1 MLDKLIPQ
9 RWKKSRQTGIPVRN
23 KQYRDPFGTEV
34 FFPSLPFF
42 ADDSV
47 LPRVDVREGRK
58 HITVKAELPGVDK
71 NDIDISIDNGLLRLS
86 GEKKRENEET
96 GDNYYRLESRY
107 GRFRRLIELPAEVDP
122 DDVDATFKKGVL
134 RVKIKKTKGAQSRK
148 ISIRPG

>member
-1 MLDKLIPQ
+1 MLDKLMPQ
-9 RWKKSRQTGIPVRN
+9 RWKKTKESAVPVRN
-23 KQYRDPFGTEV
+23 KQYRDSFGTEA
-34 FFPSLPFF
+34 FFPSFPFF
-42 ADDSV
+42 TDDGV